1 MNCVYVLNWF
11 VVLADIS
18 DLCLLPYRRRIPYHT
33 CAGILAFLATAAY
46 RKIWIQSS
54 HLGAEI
60 VSFHSRRSQGT
71 VSINLRSPTSLSL
84 YKYVRL
90 YSSLHQS
97 VQTTIILLSWYHEFK
112 FISSFRCPHAQ
123 FSSCAASLPLRAT
136 S

>member
-1 MNCVYVLNWF
+1 
-11 VVLADIS
+11 VLADIS

-97 VQTTIILLSWYHEFK
+97 IQTAIILLS
-112 FISSFRCPHAQ
+112 CGT
-123 FSSCAASLPLRAT
+123 LVV
-136 S
+136 